1 MLKPAILYNDLLQGR
16 FMESVFQD
24 RFKFYSRES
33 IVEYLI
39 PIYQD
44 SREMLQMVGV
54 DDNGVVGYF
63 GAKLDRETD
72 TARELVIINFR
83 DKNHTFATDLHDFFL
98 SLFDRFG
105 MQRVTWWVVVGNPG
119 EAMYDNIIKRHGGRI
134 VGTFTNDAKLSDG
147 RLYSVKWYE
156 VTKENFNYAREY
168 RRNGGVFN
176 G

>member
-1 MLKPAILYNDLLQGR
+1 
-16 FMESVFQD
+16 MESIFQD

-33 IVEYLI
+33 TIEYLI

-44 SREMLQMVGV
+44 SREMLQMVSV

-72 TARELVIINFR
+72 TARELVIINFQ
-83 DKNHTFATDLHDFFL
+83 DKNHTFAADLHDFFL

-119 EAMYDNIIKRHGGRI
+119 EAMYDRIIEKHGGRV
-134 VGTFTNDAKLSDG
+134 VGTFKNDAKLSDG
-147 RLYSVKWYE
+147 RLYSIKWYE
-156 VTKENFNYAREY
+156 VTRDNFNYARGY